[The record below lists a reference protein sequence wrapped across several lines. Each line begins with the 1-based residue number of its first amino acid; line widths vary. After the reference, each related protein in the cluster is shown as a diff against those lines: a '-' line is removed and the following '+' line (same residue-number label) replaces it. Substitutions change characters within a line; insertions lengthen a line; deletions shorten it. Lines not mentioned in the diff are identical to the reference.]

1 MNLLLLNYMCIAQN
15 IYVGTGVFIKQ
26 GSKVNISNSL
36 YGNSGAN
43 IDNNG
48 NINIGAGFYNNQ
60 SESLIVS
67 TENTGE
73 FSFNGNSGSQEIG
86 GSYKTEFY
94 NLRINNTAD
103 GVLLNQNADVIN
115 NLYMSNGALFL
126 ENSILDLGDLGQI
139 VGESEIN
146 RIRVSDITSNTGQ
159 IRVSR
164 VIDNTTINPGN
175 IGLEIITSKNMG
187 YTTISRTHKEQQGT
201 GSFSG
206 NFSVCRTFE
215 ISPTNEVD
223 SEIRFFY
230 FEIELT
236 EGTSIHLEDELIM
249 YHDVEYWEPLA
260 TTIFLTENEAIANT
274 SRYSKFTLGSESIPL
289 PVELVSISANWL
301 DQDNSSAIIKWVTA
315 SETNLEYFA
324 VEYSD
329 KPDNGEKSWHC
340 LGTLLPIGSNN
351 EDRDYF
357 VFDSSPNLHSIRY
370 YRLKSVEFDNQFELS
385 KIVCL
390 IPTISSNDKDIL
402 LYPNPTNGNV
412 YIQMSENY
420 NELLVSI
427 YNSSGQL
434 ISEKEVIDYQKGGV
448 ISCDVHAGTS
458 GVCLMIIK
466 CGGEVVKTERII
478 IQK

>member
-1 MNLLLLNYMCIAQN
+1 MCIAQN

-26 GSKVNISNSL
+26 VSKVNISNSL

-103 GVLLNQNADVIN
+103 GVLFNQNADVIN

-206 NFSVCRTFE
+206 NFSVCITFE

-236 EGTSIHLEDELIM
+236 EGTSIHL
-249 YHDVEYWEPLA
+249 
-260 TTIFLTENEAIANT
+260 
-274 SRYSKFTLGSESIPL
+274 
-289 PVELVSISANWL
+289 
-301 DQDNSSAIIKWVTA
+301 
-315 SETNLEYFA
+315 
-324 VEYSD
+324 
-329 KPDNGEKSWHC
+329 
-340 LGTLLPIGSNN
+340 
-351 EDRDYF
+351 
-357 VFDSSPNLHSIRY
+357 
-370 YRLKSVEFDNQFELS
+370 
-385 KIVCL
+385 
-390 IPTISSNDKDIL
+390 
-402 LYPNPTNGNV
+402 
-412 YIQMSENY
+412 
-420 NELLVSI
+420 
-427 YNSSGQL
+427 
-434 ISEKEVIDYQKGGV
+434 
-448 ISCDVHAGTS
+448 
-458 GVCLMIIK
+458 
-466 CGGEVVKTERII
+466 
-478 IQK
+478 

>member
-1 MNLLLLNYMCIAQN
+1 
-15 IYVGTGVFIKQ
+15 
-26 GSKVNISNSL
+26 
-36 YGNSGAN
+36 
-43 IDNNG
+43 
-48 NINIGAGFYNNQ
+48 
-60 SESLIVS
+60 
-67 TENTGE
+67 
-73 FSFNGNSGSQEIG
+73 
-86 GSYKTEFY
+86 
-94 NLRINNTAD
+94 
-103 GVLLNQNADVIN
+103 
-115 NLYMSNGALFL
+115 
-126 ENSILDLGDLGQI
+126 
-139 VGESEIN
+139 
-146 RIRVSDITSNTGQ
+146 
-159 IRVSR
+159 
-164 VIDNTTINPGN
+164 
-175 IGLEIITSKNMG
+175 
-187 YTTISRTHKEQQGT
+187 
-201 GSFSG
+201 
-206 NFSVCRTFE
+206 
-215 ISPTNEVD
+215 
-223 SEIRFFY
+223 
-230 FEIELT
+230 
-236 EGTSIHLEDELIM
+236 M